1 MTTRIK
7 LRRDTQANWT
17 DVNPV
22 LALGEAGYDTTNHQ
36 IRVGDGTTAWMD
48 LHPIGGSGNV
58 ASPDG
63 NSILWLD
70 NGAQLRAGTVGFDNI
85 LIGPSNHNAHAQI
98 LVSQDDP
105 YIRSEVTSTTS
116 QNYKNDMLWHA
127 SYFSRY
133 TKFTADA
140 YGAHIKNAQW
150 SGPGTEYNNQWSFT
164 RDGILDMP
172 PAAEIRVNPAPYGGI
187 NYSRP
192 FPAADQNLTIT
203 ANVVNISGGRLDMGG
218 SQQGGF
224 ISVLGPVQQG
234 ITYDQYWYEAV
245 ATDTNG
251 NVYVAGGSYDTN
263 HYTIITKFDPTG
275 QQLWSQYLR
284 DSNNSNA
291 PFTGEP
297 NSIDHD
303 GTNLIVTANYYGD
316 PNSVLVVYLNPLTG
330 AVTSSSCISDAQNF
344 VVDARDVA
352 MAYSFGNH
360 PLVAGIRTGG
370 TEFISP
376 DVSGI
381 TQTVANRLVV
391 HADTFAGNLTPDPRF
406 SAWNMYGPGI
416 TGNVIITQVNN
427 FTTRSA
433 TRTSGS
439 GTGTNATFTVDYT
452 PGGAYTVQVTYN
464 GSGYDSSDVLKI
476 AGTALGGTTPANDL
490 TFHITTDGG
499 TITGVTTVT
508 GTATNNYALGLYGDP
523 VDFTTLMTPTITM
536 YQTTSGF
543 MELNGTT
550 TIVGNVG
557 FTQINSVAQEYN
569 TTDGNVYVGG
579 TSQPG
584 YGQNQH
590 AFITKFNYDGTEP
603 LWTVQVDDAY
613 HYGVVTGLVSD
624 SDKAVISVGDNT
636 EGQIIVTKVD
646 TNGQMVWQRSI
657 DVATNLDGTNGIA
670 LGDDNSVLVTAAV
683 ATLTQVTHYHLMIT
697 KLTKDGD
704 LAWSR
709 TLGAARDAGSVWE
722 FNHRDII
729 ADEQHFYV
737 NGWAKGLGLNQS
749 GSTNGFLAKLPLDG
763 TGTGRYGDWIYTQFS
778 LDMTEV
784 TNTSANV
791 LAIPFRTVISGP
803 EAFLTPSLANINTN
817 NEGSSHQT
825 YKLGGPG
832 NVVGVGN
839 VQFTNGATIGVVE
852 EEGLMLWQP
861 GVTQQQ
867 DDSDNGPYAA
877 EYIAV
882 GYGGRDAV
890 NANVQISAGTYGW
903 GHDEGPLTHANY
915 NTGHGPRQVNIDVIG
930 KYPGSEGHSNISNWH
945 FDEDGSMYLPDQGYY
960 VYTNATLSG
969 NSAIYGGNVVQM
981 WFDKTAYPG
990 LTGAVQV
997 GDKVWHSDQSQW
1009 TPVLDTGD
1017 HNDTQYYINVL
1028 GAWFTTNGNPDV
1040 VTISGSRNNGIVYPD
1055 NSKHTAAGRKIIPG
1069 FSGNEGFLQT
1079 YAYVQGTTERM
1090 IWIASSTNISAFRGT
1105 FRCQLTDP
1113 STAMKIYDVT
1123 GANYRGAGGNTSVAS
1138 TTLLDINSGG
1148 VTDPVTFRAEIGVD
1162 NFMRLYATGPAGFSG
1177 TVYITWDITEFNY
1190 TAD

>member
-36 IRVGDGTTAWMD
+36 IRVGDGTTPWMD

-70 NGAQLRAGTVGFDNI
+70 NDGQLRAGTIGFDNI
-85 LIGPSNHNAHAQI
+85 YIGPSNYNAHAQI
-98 LVSQDDP
+98 YVSQDDP

-116 QNYKNDMLWHA
+116 QNYKNDMVWHA

-172 PAAEIRVNPAPYGGI
+172 PAAEIRVNPAPWDGI

-192 FPAADQNLTIT
+192 FPADDQNLTIT

-224 ISVLGPVQQG
+224 ISVMGPVEQG
-234 ITYDQYWYEAV
+234 STYDSYWYEAV
-245 ATDTNG
+245 ATDTDG
-251 NVYVAGGSYDTN
+251 NVYAAGGSYDSN
-263 HYTIITKFDPTG
+263 HYTIITKFDHTG

-316 PNSVLVVYLNPLTG
+316 PNSILVVYLNPLTG
-330 AVTSSSCISDAQNF
+330 AVTSSSCITDAQNF
-344 VVDARDVA
+344 VVNVRDVA
-352 MAYSFGNH
+352 MAYSFGNY
-360 PLVAGIRTGG
+360 PIVAGIRTGG

-391 HADTFAGNLTPDPRF
+391 HADTFAGNLTPDPMF

-416 TGNVIITQVNN
+416 TGNVSITQVNN

-439 GTGTNATFTVDYT
+439 GTGTNATFTVGYT
-452 PGGAYTVQVTYN
+452 PGGAYTVQVTFN

-476 AGTALGGTTPANDL
+476 VGTALGGTTPANDL

-499 TITGVTTVT
+499 TITGVNTVT

-523 VDFTTLMTPTITM
+523 VDFTTLMTPTITV

-543 MELNGTT
+543 MQYQGST

-557 FTQINSVAQEYN
+557 YTQINSIAQEYN

-590 AFITKFNYDGTEP
+590 AFITKFNYDGSEP
-603 LWTVQVDDAY
+603 IWTVQVDDAY
-613 HYGVVTGLVSD
+613 HYGVVYGLVSD

-646 TNGQMVWQRSI
+646 TNGNMVWQRSI
-657 DVATNLDGTNGIA
+657 DVATNLDGVNGIA
-670 LGDDNSVLVTAAV
+670 LGDDNSVVVTAAV
-683 ATLTQVTHYHLMIT
+683 ATLTQATHYHLMIT
-697 KLTKDGD
+697 KITKDGD

-709 TLGAARDAGSVWE
+709 TLGAARNAGSVWE

-749 GSTNGFLAKLPLDG
+749 SSDNGFVVKLPLDG

-791 LAIPFRTVISGP
+791 LAIPFRTVTSGP
-803 EAFLTPSLANINTN
+803 EAFLTPSLENFNTN

-825 YKLGGPG
+825 YTLGGPG

-882 GYGGRDAV
+882 GYGGQDAV
-890 NANVQISAGTYGW
+890 NANVQISAGTYNW
-903 GHDEGPLTHANY
+903 GHDDGSLQDTNY
-915 NTGHGPRQVNIDVIG
+915 DTGHGPRQVNIDIRGRASGVNEDDH
-930 KYPGSEGHSNISNWH
+930 KNISNWH
-945 FDEDGSMYLPDQGYY
+945 FGEDGNIYLPDQGNYRY
-960 VYTNATLSG
+960 DGCSTQANTVPTGGLTTWYF
-969 NSAIYGGNVVQM
+969 SAIDYPTLVQ
-981 WFDKTAYPG
+981 DVK
-990 LTGAVQV
+990 V
-997 GDKVWHSDQSQW
+997 GDKAFDAVNRAIW
-1009 TPVLDTGD
+1009 TPVHDRGIVSDGNCYVTLSSAFNPSVPAIG
-1017 HNDTQYYINVL
+1017 
-1028 GAWFTTNGNPDV
+1028 FTNARQNGV
-1040 VTISGSRNNGIVYPD
+1040 VYPD
-1055 NSKHTAAGRKIIPG
+1055 SSQQLTAGRKVIPG
-1069 FSGNEGFLQT
+1069 FGGLDSFKKT
-1079 YAYVQGTTERM
+1079 YAVMNGSSENLV
-1090 IWIASSTNISAFRGT
+1090 WISSSTEINAFRGT
-1105 FRCQLTDP
+1105 FRFQQGD
-1113 STAMKIYDVT
+1113 TAVGMYVYDIT
-1123 GANYRGAGGNTSVAS
+1123 GSSYPGNTDVVATVLIS
-1138 TTLLDINSGG
+1138 SAQEAY
-1148 VTDPVTFRAEIGVD
+1148 TFRLEKSDDGYL
-1162 NFMRLYATGPAGFSG
+1162 RLYATHPI
-1177 TVYITWDITEFNY
+1177 VYNSTSYINWDVTEFGY
-1190 TAD
+1190 THD